1 MGGRCVF
8 LEEIFLKP
16 QFRGQGLGPQVMA
29 WIENQYPSARRFRLE
44 VNEVNRGAVHMYQKA
59 GYDYLR
65 YDQMVI
71 DKVK

>member
-1 MGGRCVF
+1 
-8 LEEIFLKP
+8 
-16 QFRGQGLGPQVMA
+16 MA